1 MVYRGYRPPLIEQLW
16 PADSRVR
23 QAIDADDVV
32 TLGTLIDD
40 GYNLEARV
48 LVGGRTALF
57 WAIIG
62 GHVAAAVCLIHRG
75 ARLHVPGT
83 PRGHH
88 SALYHA
94 VVHGLIDLVHLLLQP
109 GVGNGGGAAAGNAV
123 DINAGNYYRQR
134 PLHAAALYDDVD
146 AAVALLE
153 TPHHR
158 CDPNLLDVDG
168 DSPLH
173 IAAHDGYLHV
183 VRVLLAHGAALDV
196 RNNLGYTASEAAAHQ
211 EHHDVYRAIESER
224 RRRRRLHRYRRMWVY
239 LEA

>member
-1 MVYRGYRPPLIEQLW
+1 MIDMLW
-16 PADSRVR
+16 PEGSRVL
-23 QAIDADDVV
+23 QAIEDDDVAA
-32 TLGTLIDD
+32 LGTLIDEGHD
-40 GYNLEARV
+40 IEAPV

-57 WAIIG
+57 WAILG
-62 GHVAAAVCLIHRG
+62 GHVAAAVCLISRE

-94 VVHGLIDLVHLLLQP
+94 VVHGLIDLVDLLLQP
-109 GVGNGGGAAAGNAV
+109 GVGGGAAAGNAV

-134 PLHAAALYDDVD
+134 PLHAAALHDDVD

-153 TPHHR
+153 APDHR
-158 CDPNLLDVDG
+158 CDPDVLDVDG
-168 DSPLH
+168 DTPLH
-173 IAAHDGYLHV
+173 IAAHDGYLRV

-211 EHHDVYRAIESER
+211 EHHDVHRAIESER
-224 RRRRRLHRYRRMWVY
+224 RRRRRLRRYRRMWVY